1 MNLTPAPACDSCGRD
16 GGRDAPAGLNCGGNL
31 VDVRHWPYF
40 VAMGVTAT
48 PMVVAPVIL
57 AWGLFSSND
66 DTGWEGI
73 VAMILLVVI
82 GTGMSVYAGIG
93 AAIGYFGLLR
103 MLKNRSLG
111 LGVLYG
117 LGGGAALGILTYIVY
132 VKLFAIG
139 V

>member
-1 MNLTPAPACDSCGRD
+1 MNLTPRPACQSCGRD
-16 GGRDAPAGLNCGGNL
+16 GGRDAPACLGCGGNL
-31 VDVRHWPYF
+31 VDVRHAPYF

-57 AWGLFSSND
+57 AWALFTGQEA
-66 DTGWEGI
+66 TGWEGV

-82 GTGMSVYAGIG
+82 GIGMSVYAGIG
-93 AAIGYFGLLR
+93 AAVGYFGPLR

-111 LGVLYG
+111 LGVLYWLAVG
-117 LGGGAALGILTYIVY
+117 AVLGFFTYIVY
-132 VKLFAIG
+132 VKLFIVG